1 VRTLLLGMG
10 NPVLCDDA
18 IGVRLASDLAAQ
30 LGPQP
35 NVDVIE
41 ECSVGGLNLLD
52 LVTGYERLIVID
64 SVKTREG
71 RPGTW
76 YRFTASSLRETM
88 NLRNVHDTN
97 FATAL
102 ELGRRTG
109 ALVPDDGSVHVLAV
123 EIDDNLTFSE
133 LMTPKLEA
141 AYPELLEEIGS
152 EVEAILREDRRG
164 GDRP

>member
-1 VRTLLLGMG
+1 MRTLLLGMG

-71 RPGTW
+71 RPGAW
-76 YRFTASSLRETM
+76 YRFTATSLRETM

-102 ELGRRTG
+102 ELGRKLGMRV
-109 ALVPDDGSVHVLAV
+109 ADDRAIHIFAI
-123 EIDDNLTFSE
+123 EIQENTTFSE
-133 LMTPKLEA
+133 ELTPAVA
-141 AYPELLEEIGS
+141 AAFSELVDEIGR
-152 EVEAILREDRRG
+152 EVERLLG
-164 GDRP
+164 